1 MAQPL
6 EHLVLEDFIPYRLSI
21 LSNTV
26 SRNITRLYQTQF
38 GLTTMEWRALAVV
51 GRFAPMSANQVAQRT
66 AMDKVQVSRALQSLV
81 DGGMIKRT
89 VDQEDRRRSVLR
101 LSPKGRGLV
110 KRITPL
116 AMGVEEELLSALSAK
131 QFRELD
137 AILSTLMDR
146 AAEMDAQPRAS
157 PAGKASGTK

>member
-1 MAQPL
+1 M
-6 EHLVLEDFIPYRLSI
+6 SI